1 MYRLEVC
8 VYPSLMP
15 QVIFLLVIALSAL
28 PLELGG
34 RRSME
39 RVWFSDGLP
48 YCTCPE
54 KLKDH
59 NHMSMFL
66 AQLQAYEPF

>member
-54 KLKDH
+54 H
-59 NHMSMFL
+59 
-66 AQLQAYEPF
+66 